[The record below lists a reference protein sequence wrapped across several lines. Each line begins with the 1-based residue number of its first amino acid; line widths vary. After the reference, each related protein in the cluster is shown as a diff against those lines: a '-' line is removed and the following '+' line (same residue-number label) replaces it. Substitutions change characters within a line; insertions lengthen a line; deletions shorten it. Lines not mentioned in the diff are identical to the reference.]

1 MNSAEIEN
9 KIKEYIRVKSEA
21 TLDVLMEQGRRSVSQ
36 NFREGGR
43 PEKWKPSQKLNKRPG
58 AKTLI
63 ESGNLRTIS
72 LSKDVSTLQVMFG
85 LNPLARAYG
94 QIQNEGG
101 TINMPAR
108 RYKFRLNNANR
119 SLFAKSSAK
128 RFNRETQ
135 GRAYTINIP
144 ARRFMIIP
152 ESDFPRIL
160 NAVRGVFR

>member
-9 KIKEYIRVKSEA
+9 KIKEYVRVNSEK
-21 TLDVLMEQGRRSVSQ
+21 TLDVLMVEGRKSVSQ
-36 NFREGGR
+36 NFQEGGR
-43 PEKWKPSQKLNKRPG
+43 PEKWKPSQKLKKRPG

-63 ESGNLRTIS
+63 ERGNLRNIS
-72 LSKDVSTLQVMFG
+72 LAKDVSALQVRFG

-108 RYKFRLNNANR
+108 KYKFKYDYFDRTV
-119 SLFAKSSAK
+119 FAKKNAK
-128 RFNRETQ
+128 RFHKEVM

-144 ARRFMIIP
+144 ARRFMVIP

-160 NAVRGVFR
+160 NAVRGVFK